1 MKSKIVTR
9 KNELHDIQIF
19 GDLPVDDRYKNVN
32 VLDIYKF
39 MRFLYNKNEQQVSE
53 LKTNSSV

>member
-1 MKSKIVTR
+1 MTDTKLSGH
-9 KNELHDIQIF
+9 EME
-19 GDLPVDDRYKNVN
+19 NVN

-39 MRFLYNKNEQQVSE
+39 GRFLYNKNEQQVSE